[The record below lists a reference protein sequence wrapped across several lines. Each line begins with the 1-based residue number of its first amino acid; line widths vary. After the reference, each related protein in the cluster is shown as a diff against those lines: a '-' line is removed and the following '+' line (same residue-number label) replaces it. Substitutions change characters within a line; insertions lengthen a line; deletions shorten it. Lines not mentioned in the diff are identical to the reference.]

1 MMNRR
6 TNTLLRQKA
15 SLIPMFDGIGDGILD
30 RLFQISKIVKFNEED
45 VVLKAGKTV
54 EDIYMILSG
63 VCDMDYVCSE
73 NRVIKKELKATDVF
87 GIEALF
93 VPSLITN
100 KVKAKTELV
109 CIKTNVIE
117 LRADQEIINSLTPNM
132 TRRLLVH
139 LAESNNQ
146 VSKLVE
152 LTAHPEEDFEEEI
165 PHIIIDKASKLTR
178 LMLSTGKVVVISK
191 IDERRLRR
199 QEVSPE
205 QLNDEFLSKIPH
217 DSGFVIVQ
225 N

>member
-1 MMNRR
+1 
-6 TNTLLRQKA
+6 
-15 SLIPMFDGIGDGILD
+15 
-30 RLFQISKIVKFNEED
+30 
-45 VVLKAGKTV
+45 
-54 EDIYMILSG
+54 MILSG
-63 VCDMDYVCSE
+63 VCDLDYLCSE
-73 NRVIKKELKATDVF
+73 NRIIKKELKATDVI

-132 TRRLLVH
+132 TRRLLGH

-152 LTAHPEEDFEEEI
+152 LTAVPEEDSEEEI
-165 PHIIIDKASKLTR
+165 PHIILDKGSKLTR

-205 QLNDEFLSKIPH
+205 QLNDEFLSKMPH
-217 DSGFVIVQ
+217 DPGFAIA
-225 N
+225 